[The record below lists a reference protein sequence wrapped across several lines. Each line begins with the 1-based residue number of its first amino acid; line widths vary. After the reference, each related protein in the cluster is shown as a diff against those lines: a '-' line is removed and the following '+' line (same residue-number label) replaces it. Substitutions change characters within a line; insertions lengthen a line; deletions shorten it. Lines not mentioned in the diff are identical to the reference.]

1 MLDEVV
7 QNIGPRGAGV
17 LGRDDDSLVEAAK
30 KGDRLAFEALFQRYE
45 RALNSRAL
53 RITGNH
59 EDAEDIVQQSFQ
71 KAFVHLKEFEGRSSF
86 STWLTRIALNE
97 ALMLKRRCCK
107 FREISLD
114 EPAVNEESSVV
125 LEIPDSG
132 PDPEHLCSQ
141 QEHHRLL
148 FSAIDE
154 LRPGTRVALQIYEL
168 SERSVAE
175 TARVLGLSA
184 GAVKSRITRGRKS
197 LREKLNQHGAL
208 HA

>member
-7 QNIGPRGAGV
+7 QNIRQPGAGV
-17 LGRDDDSLVEAAK
+17 LGRDDGSLVEAAK
-30 KGDRLAFEALFQRYE
+30 KGDRLAFEALFQRHE

-97 ALMLKRRCCK
+97 ALMLKRRRCK
-107 FREISLD
+107 SRELSLD
-114 EPAVNEESSVV
+114 EPAANEESSVV

-132 PDPEHLCSQ
+132 PDPEHLYSQ
-141 QEHHRLL
+141 QERHRLL

-168 SERSVAE
+168 NERSVTE

-184 GAVKSRITRGRKS
+184 AAVKSRITRGRKS